1 MEDLYGKTINK
12 GLAPLDLGKSSSSRP
27 TNFNSLT
34 NGRIT
39 PVETNNK
46 SARQQSAFSGRL
58 TPIDTSLSSSK
69 GGARVT
75 TGHAGHVSGHVYSS
89 ANGLLNVSSHNS
101 SKLSSSNS
109 GSNVTKTTVD
119 LSHHELN
126 STQISPISARERE
139 LGARRPLVDSSHN
152 SSHAANSSHVNG
164 GLNLSR
170 NTETLSRTGN
180 RERQTKAGAGNVSNL
195 MVLTTESGVKEMIQ
209 SLGLLCLVSLLLA
222 LGSLV
227 FLLKILPSPPVGG
240 VVKDQ
245 FLASMLEVDTV
256 YHVTVAMCALTL
268 SLNLSC
274 LLVCAIQFLF
284 AAKLVKSPNGRLRTS
299 KYLKKAAITRTC
311 AIAGFFIS
319 IPLFLI
325 GIVLFTFL
333 HFNETPAI
341 VTSVV
346 IGLGIVFC
354 GGAVIHNVFIW
365 QREKTTLRKGSTAIL
380 NGTLKD
386 VTMNKGS
393 RSVTQSHIVLP
404 HATLDLSNGFNG
416 TITAKSLELSTLV

>member
-1 MEDLYGKTINK
+1 MEDLYGKTGANK
-12 GLAPLDLGKSSSSRP
+12 SLTPMAPLDISKSHRSNFPSS
-27 TNFNSLT
+27 
-34 NGRIT
+34 GRIT
-39 PVETNNK
+39 PVETNAK
-46 SARQQSAFSGRL
+46 SQRQQAFPQNSIPGRL
-58 TPIDTSLSSSK
+58 TPIDTSTK
-69 GGARVT
+69 T
-75 TGHAGHVSGHVYSS
+75 TRQPQFPQ
-89 ANGLLNVSSHNS
+89 NGLLNVSSHNS

-109 GSNVTKTTVD
+109 GSNQTKTTID

-126 STQISPISARERE
+126 STQISPISAT
-139 LGARRPLVDSSHN
+139 RRPLVDTSTTSH
-152 SSHAANSSHVNG
+152 HNG
-164 GLNLSR
+164 GLNLTR
-170 NTETLSRTGN
+170 NENPSK
-180 RERQTKAGAGNVSNL
+180 KAANVSNFML
-195 MVLTTESGVKEMIQ
+195 LTTEAGVKEMIQ

-227 FLLKILPSPPVGG
+227 FLLKIIPGNPLPQRTPMDS
-240 VVKDQ
+240 
-245 FLASMLEVDTV
+245 FLTEEEGRAV
-256 YHVTVAMCALTL
+256 YQVTVAMCALTL

-284 AAKLVKSPNGRLRTS
+284 AAKLVKSSQGRLRTT
-299 KYLKKAAITRTC
+299 KYLKKASITRVC
-311 AIAGFFIS
+311 AIGGFFLS

-365 QREKTTLRKGSTAIL
+365 QREKTTLRKGSTSIL
-380 NGTLKD
+380 NGTGKD
-386 VTMNKGS
+386 AYKRTSLG
-393 RSVTQSHIVLP
+393 QSHIVLP

>member
-1 MEDLYGKTINK
+1 MEDLYGKTGVN
-12 GLAPLDLGKSSSSRP
+12 KSSLDVSKSHRQ
-27 TNFNSLT
+27 NFNTS
-34 NGRIT
+34 GRIT
-39 PVETNNK
+39 PVETSAK
-46 SARQQSAFSGRL
+46 SQRQQVFPQNSLPGRL
-58 TPIDTSLSSSK
+58 TPIDTSTKST
-69 GGARVT
+69 RPPQFPQ
-75 TGHAGHVSGHVYSS
+75 
-89 ANGLLNVSSHNS
+89 NGLLNVSSHNS

-109 GSNVTKTTVD
+109 GSNQTKTTID

-126 STQISPISARERE
+126 STQISPISAT
-139 LGARRPLVDSSHN
+139 RRPLVDTSATSH
-152 SSHAANSSHVNG
+152 HNG
-164 GLNLSR
+164 GLNLTR
-170 NTETLSRTGN
+170 TENPSKKT
-180 RERQTKAGAGNVSNL
+180 ANVSNFML
-195 MVLTTESGVKEMIQ
+195 LTTEAGVKEMIQ

-227 FLLKILPSPPVGG
+227 FLLKIIPGNPLPQRTPM
-240 VVKDQ
+240 DN
-245 FLASMLEVDTV
+245 FLTKAESSTV
-256 YHVTVAMCALTL
+256 YQVTVAMCALTL

-284 AAKLVKSPNGRLRTS
+284 AAKLVKSSQGRLRTT
-299 KYLKKAAITRTC
+299 KYLKKASITRVC
-311 AIAGFFIS
+311 AIGGFFLS

-365 QREKTTLRKGSTAIL
+365 QREKTVLRKSSTSIVA
-380 NGTLKD
+380 GPGKD
-386 VTMNKGS
+386 SYKRASLG
-393 RSVTQSHIVLP
+393 QSHIVLP

>member
-12 GLAPLDLGKSSSSRP
+12 NITPLELGKSSSIRSP
-27 TNFNSLT
+27 NFNSLS
-34 NGRIT
+34 GRIT
-39 PVETNNK
+39 PVESQNK

-58 TPIDTSLSSSK
+58 TPIDTSINSNK
-69 GGARVT
+69 GG
-75 TGHAGHVSGHVYSS
+75 SGGRQHLYSTQ
-89 ANGLLNVSSHNS
+89 NGLLNVSSHNS

-126 STQISPISARERE
+126 STQISPISAT
-139 LGARRPLVDSSHN
+139 RRPLVDTSHTSMSSQH
-152 SSHAANSSHVNG
+152 NG
-164 GLNLSR
+164 GLNLTR
-170 NTETLSRTGN
+170 DRTTETLPRGETRGKQAN
-180 RERQTKAGAGNVSNL
+180 MSNFML
-195 MVLTTESGVKEMIQ
+195 LTTEAGVKEMIQ
-209 SLGLLCLVSLLLA
+209 SLGLLSLVSLLLA

-227 FLLKILPSPPVGG
+227 FLLKILPSPPVVGQDS
-240 VVKDQ
+240 VKSRDK
-245 FLASMLEVDTV
+245 FLNMLELDTV

-284 AAKLVKSPNGRLRTS
+284 AAKLVKSTNGRLRTT

-311 AIAGFFIS
+311 AIAGFFLS

-365 QREKTTLRKGSTAIL
+365 QREKTAQRKGGHSTQIL

-386 VTMNKGS
+386 GTKN

-416 TITAKSLELSTLV
+416 TIMAKSLELSTLV

>member
-1 MEDLYGKTINK
+1 MEDLYGKTGANK
-12 GLAPLDLGKSSSSRP
+12 SLTPLDISKTHRSNFTSS
-27 TNFNSLT
+27 
-34 NGRIT
+34 GRVT
-39 PVETNNK
+39 PVETNAK
-46 SARQQSAFSGRL
+46 SQRQQAFPQNSIPGRL
-58 TPIDTSLSSSK
+58 TPIDTSTKST
-69 GGARVT
+69 RQPQFPQ
-75 TGHAGHVSGHVYSS
+75 
-89 ANGLLNVSSHNS
+89 NGLLNVSSHNS

-109 GSNVTKTTVD
+109 GSNQTKTTID

-126 STQISPISARERE
+126 STQISPISAT
-139 LGARRPLVDSSHN
+139 RRPLVDTSTTSH
-152 SSHAANSSHVNG
+152 HNG
-164 GLNLSR
+164 GLNLTR
-170 NTETLSRTGN
+170 NENPSKKT
-180 RERQTKAGAGNVSNL
+180 ANVSNFML
-195 MVLTTESGVKEMIQ
+195 LTTEAGVKEMIQ

-227 FLLKILPSPPVGG
+227 FLLRIIPGNPLPQRTPM
-240 VVKDQ
+240 DN
-245 FLASMLEVDTV
+245 FLTEEESRAV
-256 YHVTVAMCALTL
+256 YQVTVAMCALTL

-284 AAKLVKSPNGRLRTS
+284 AAKLVKSSQGRLRTT
-299 KYLKKAAITRTC
+299 KYLKKASITRVC
-311 AIAGFFIS
+311 AIGGFFLS

-365 QREKTTLRKGSTAIL
+365 QREKTVLRKGSTSIL
-380 NGTLKD
+380 NGTGKD
-386 VTMNKGS
+386 AYKRTSLG
-393 RSVTQSHIVLP
+393 QSHIVLP

>member
-12 GLAPLDLGKSSSSRP
+12 GLTLDLAKSSSSRP

-58 TPIDTSLSSSK
+58 TPIDTSLNSAK
-69 GGARVT
+69 GRVT
-75 TGHAGHVSGHVYSS
+75 TGHAGHVTGHVYSS

-139 LGARRPLVDSSHN
+139 LGARRPLVDTSIN
-152 SSHAANSSHVNG
+152 NSHVTNSTHING

-170 NTETLSRTGN
+170 NTETLSRTEN
-180 RERQTKAGAGNVSNL
+180 RERTKAGTGNGNVSNL
-195 MVLTTESGVKEMIQ
+195 MLLTTESGVKEMIQ

-227 FLLKILPSPPVGG
+227 FLLKILPSPPGGG
-240 VVKDQ
+240 VAKDQ
-245 FLASMLEVDTV
+245 FLSSLLEVDTV

-365 QREKTTLRKGSTAIL
+365 QREKTVLRKGSTAIL

-393 RSVTQSHIVLP
+393 RSMTQSHIVLP

>member
-1 MEDLYGKTINK
+1 MEDLYGKTGAK
-12 GLAPLDLGKSSSSRP
+12 Q
-27 TNFNSLT
+27 SLT
-34 NGRIT
+34 TLDISKTHRPNFPPTGRTT
-39 PVETNNK
+39 PVETSAK
-46 SARQQSAFSGRL
+46 SQRQQAFPQNSIPGRL
-58 TPIDTSLSSSK
+58 TPIDTSSK
-69 GGARVT
+69 ATRQPQFPQ
-75 TGHAGHVSGHVYSS
+75 
-89 ANGLLNVSSHNS
+89 NGLLNVSSHNS

-109 GSNVTKTTVD
+109 GSNQTKTTID

-126 STQISPISARERE
+126 STQISPISAT
-139 LGARRPLVDSSHN
+139 RRPLVDTSTTSH
-152 SSHAANSSHVNG
+152 HNG
-164 GLNLSR
+164 GLNLTR
-170 NTETLSRTGN
+170 NENPSKKT
-180 RERQTKAGAGNVSNL
+180 ANVSNFML
-195 MVLTTESGVKEMIQ
+195 LTTEAGVKEMIQ

-227 FLLKILPSPPVGG
+227 FLLKIIPGNPLPQRTPMNN
-240 VVKDQ
+240 
-245 FLASMLEVDTV
+245 FLTEAESSTV
-256 YHVTVAMCALTL
+256 YQVTVAMCALTL

-284 AAKLVKSPNGRLRTS
+284 AAKLVKSSQGRLRTT
-299 KYLKKAAITRTC
+299 KYLKKASITRVC
-311 AIAGFFIS
+311 AIGGFFLS

-365 QREKTTLRKGSTAIL
+365 QREATVLRKGSNSIL
-380 NGTLKD
+380 NGTGKD
-386 VTMNKGS
+386 TYKRTSLG
-393 RSVTQSHIVLP
+393 QSHIVLP

>member
-1 MEDLYGKTINK
+1 MEDLYGKTVNK
-12 GLAPLDLGKSSSSRP
+12 SSIQGVELGKGSVRSN
-27 TNFNSLT
+27 NFASLS
-34 NGRIT
+34 GRVT
-39 PVETNNK
+39 PVESGNK
-46 SARQQSAFSGRL
+46 SARIQSAFTGRL
-58 TPIDTSLSSSK
+58 TPIDTSINSNK
-69 GGARVT
+69 GGTVGRQ
-75 TGHAGHVSGHVYSS
+75 AGNVYSNQ
-89 ANGLLNVSSHNS
+89 NGLLNVSSHNS

-109 GSNVTKTTVD
+109 GSNVTKTTND

-126 STQISPISARERE
+126 STQISPISAT
-139 LGARRPLVDSSHN
+139 RRPLVDTSHTSSIH
-152 SSHAANSSHVNG
+152 NG
-164 GLNLSR
+164 GLNLTR
-170 NTETLSRTGN
+170 GNETMT
-180 RERQTKAGAGNVSNL
+180 REKTRLKQGNVSNL
-195 MVLTTESGVKEMIQ
+195 MLLTTEAGVKEMIQ

-227 FLLKILPSPPVGG
+227 FLLKILPSPPGSRDHSSSG
-240 VVKDQ
+240 EQ
-245 FLASMLEVDTV
+245 FLSLLELDTV
-256 YHVTVAMCALTL
+256 HHVTVAMCALTL

-284 AAKLVKSPNGRLRTS
+284 AAKLVKSANGRLRTT

-311 AIAGFFIS
+311 AIAGFFLS

-365 QREKTTLRKGSTAIL
+365 QREKTAQRKGSTAIL
-380 NGTLKD
+380 NGTMKD
-386 VTMNKGS
+386 GTKN
-393 RSVTQSHIVLP
+393 RSLAQSHIVLP

-416 TITAKSLELSTLV
+416 TIMAKSLELSTLV